1 MLYYST
7 RLISRIDPIKYIFEK
22 PALTR
27 RISCWQMLLSE
38 FDIVFM
44 TRKFIKGQAIVDY
57 LVDQPLKDPELVE
70 SLFPDEDV
78 MALKPKSD
86 SVEPWRWKHYFD
98 GVSNSTGNG
107 VGVVLVSPK
116 G

>member
-1 MLYYST
+1 MLHPSVGITQVAAVY
-7 RLISRIDPIKYIFEK
+7 
-22 PALTR
+22 AL
-27 RISCWQMLLSE
+27 LHH
-38 FDIVFM
+38 IVFV
-44 TRKFIKGQAIVDY
+44 TRKAIKGQAIVDY